1 MFYLI
6 DTEILDFQPNADSL
20 GTVVSRH
27 ESLSAAV
34 ARCTSIADDAQELG
48 ISPPRI
54 LIVESGESF
63 MDAQRFPR
71 HVAGRK
77 FDRFGTLY

>member
-6 DTEILDFQPNADSL
+6 DTGTLDFQPNADSL

-48 ISPPRI
+48 SPPPRI
-54 LIVESGESF
+54 LIVESGEGF
-63 MDAQRFPR
+63 MDAQLFPR
-71 HVAGRK
+71 RVAGRK

>member
-6 DTEILDFQPNADSL
+6 DTGILDFQPNADSI

-27 ESLSAAV
+27 ESLSVAV

-48 ISPPRI
+48 SPPPRI
-54 LIVESGESF
+54 LIVESVEGF
-63 MDAQRFPR
+63 MDAQLFPR